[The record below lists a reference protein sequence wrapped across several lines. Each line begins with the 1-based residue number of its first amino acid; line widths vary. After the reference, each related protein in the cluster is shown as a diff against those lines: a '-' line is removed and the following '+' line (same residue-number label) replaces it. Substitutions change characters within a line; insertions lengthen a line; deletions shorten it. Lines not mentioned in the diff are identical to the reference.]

1 MDRSAWR
8 QAWRSLRRR
17 PAFLAGAVLTLGL
30 GAGLATAAWSL
41 VDAVLIKPLPYPDAD
56 RLVAV
61 YETSPAARDNTSL
74 LAPGRLEDWNRLN
87 RTFAAISGSYAENV
101 TDTSGDQ
108 PERLQGRR
116 VAPRFFASF
125 GTAPLAGRTFTE
137 AEELAN
143 GPGVAVIGERFWERR
158 FSREPAAIGGALTIG
173 GRSYTIVGVM
183 PATFTAAPTDVW
195 LPAQFSPQLLQ
206 ARGARFLGGIG
217 RLRPGTTVE
226 QAARDLAAVQLALAN
241 EFPETDAGWSAE
253 IRPLKDVRVGEARR
267 GLSLVFGAVLL
278 LWIVA
283 VANVAGLT
291 LVHAQRRARELAI
304 RAALGASRA
313 RVAGVVAREGLL
325 VAALGGV
332 VGALVARWLV
342 AAMPAALSTLPR
354 IDEIALDLRA
364 LAFVVAGSVLAAGV
378 FSVIPA
384 VAGARRPPA
393 MLLSGGGR
401 SATARRH
408 GVQKALVVGQVAAS
422 VLLVGSASL
431 LLHGYYRLTRVGT
444 GFDASQV
451 VTFHVAARW
460 DEDRTR
466 IGRLQEQLVEA
477 LEALPHVDDVGR
489 TNFLPAAGATLRY
502 QVTVDGLAGPNADG
516 TMNVGG
522 RMISAGYLRA
532 IRAPLLAGS
541 WCASPPPG
549 DFAAPRAAMVNRRFV
564 ESYGAN
570 QNLVG
575 RALRLV
581 HDPGAP
587 YSIAG
592 IVGDLVEDGHGAP
605 SAPYVYTCD
614 APGAWPDP
622 EYVARTSSATAFAV
636 DLRRVVRE
644 LDSTRAIFGLRP
656 LQDVL
661 DGALDRPRLDAA
673 LLGSFAV
680 AAVLLAALGLYSLFM
695 LLVSERGREMAVRLA
710 FGAEPG
716 ELARIVAWDA
726 GRLLGAGLLLG
737 VALSAAADR
746 VLRGL
751 LFGVGP
757 LDARA
762 LAAAAITLALVSFV
776 AVLGPALKAART
788 PPLDALR
795 AD

>member
-1 MDRSAWR
+1 MDTSAWR
-8 QAWRSLRRR
+8 HAWRSLRRR

-41 VDAVLIKPLPYPDAD
+41 VDTILIKPLPYPDAD
-56 RLVAV
+56 RLVTV
-61 YETSPAARDNTSL
+61 YETSPAARENTSL
-74 LAPGRLEDWNRLN
+74 VAPGRLEDWNRLN
-87 RTFAAISGSYAENV
+87 RTFATMSGSYTENV

-116 VAPRFFASF
+116 VAPRFFSTF
-125 GTAPLAGRTFTE
+125 GTAPLAGRTFTA
-137 AEELAN
+137 AEEQAN
-143 GPGVAVIGERFWERR
+143 GPGVAVIGERFWARR
-158 FSREPAAIGGALTIG
+158 FGRDPAAIGRALAIG
-173 GRSYTIVGVM
+173 GRPYTIVGVM
-183 PATFTAAPTDVW
+183 PATFAAAPTDVW

-217 RLRPGTTVE
+217 RLRPGITVE
-226 QAARDLAAVQLALAN
+226 QAARDLAAVQLALAK

-253 IRPLKDVRVGEARR
+253 IRPLKEVRVGDARR
-267 GLSLVFGAVLL
+267 GLTLVFGAVLL
-278 LWIVA
+278 LWVVA
-283 VANVAGLT
+283 IANVAGLT

-313 RVAGVVAREGLL
+313 RIAGVVAREGLL
-325 VAALGGV
+325 VAALGGAA
-332 VGALVARWLV
+332 GAILARWFV
-342 AAMPAALSTLPR
+342 SAIPAVLSTLPR
-354 IDEIALDLRA
+354 IDEIALDRRA
-364 LAFVVAGSVLAAGV
+364 LAFVTAGSVLAAGV

-393 MLLSGGGR
+393 TLLSGGGR
-401 SATARRH
+401 GATARRH

-431 LLHGYYRLTRVGT
+431 LLHGYYRLTRVET

-466 IGRLQEQLVEA
+466 IGQLQDRLVEA
-477 LEALPHVDDVGR
+477 LEALPHVQAAGR
-489 TNFLPAAGATLRY
+489 TNFLPATGATLRY

-516 TMNVGG
+516 TMNAGG

-532 IRAPLLAGS
+532 IRAPLVAGS

-549 DFAAPRAAMVNRRFV
+549 DFGAPRAAMVSRRFV
-564 ESYGAN
+564 ESYGAD

-575 RALRLV
+575 RSLRLV
-581 HDPGAP
+581 HDPRAP
-587 YSIAG
+587 YTIAG
-592 IVGDLVEDGHGAP
+592 IVGDLVEDGHA
-605 SAPYVYTCD
+605 SSHAPYVYTCD

-622 EYVARTSSATAFAV
+622 EYVARTSNATAFAA

-673 LLGSFAV
+673 LLGSFA
-680 AAVLLAALGLYSLFM
+680 ASGVLLAALGLYSLFT
-695 LLVSERGREMAVRLA
+695 LVVSERGREMAVRLA
-710 FGAEPG
+710 FGAEPS
-716 ELARIVAWDA
+716 ELVRIVTMDA

-746 VLRGL
+746 LLRGL
-751 LFGVGP
+751 LFGVSP

-762 LAAAAITLALVSFV
+762 LVVAALTLALVSAIAVFV
-776 AVLGPALKAART
+776 PALQASRT
-788 PPLDALR
+788 APIDALR
-795 AD
+795 SD

>member
-1 MDRSAWR
+1 MDTSAWR
-8 QAWRSLRRR
+8 QAWRSLCRR
-17 PAFLAGAVLTLGL
+17 PAFLLGAVLTLGL

-41 VDAVLIKPLPYPDAD
+41 VDTILVKPLPYPDAD
-56 RLVAV
+56 RLVTV
-61 YETSPAARDNTSL
+61 YETSPAARENTSL
-74 LAPGRLEDWNRLN
+74 VAPGRLEDWNRQS

-116 VAPRFFASF
+116 VAPRFFTTF
-125 GTAPLAGRTFTE
+125 GMAPLAGRTFTE

-143 GPGVAVIGERFWERR
+143 GPGVAVIGEHFWVRR
-158 FSREPAAIGGALTIG
+158 FNRDRSAIGRALTIG

-195 LPAQFSPQLLQ
+195 LPAQFSPRMLEV
-206 ARGARFLGGIG
+206 RGARFLAGIG
-217 RLRPGTTVE
+217 RLRPGVGVE
-226 QAARDLAAVQLALAN
+226 QAARDLTAVQAALAKA
-241 EFPETDAGWSAE
+241 FPATDAGWSAE
-253 IRPLKDVRVGEARR
+253 IRPLKDVRVGDARR
-267 GLSLVFGAVLL
+267 GLTLVFGAVLL
-278 LWIVA
+278 LWTVA

-325 VAALGGV
+325 VAALGGAL
-332 VGALVARWLV
+332 GALVARWLV
-342 AAMPAALSTLPR
+342 GAMPAALSSLPR
-354 IDEIALDLRA
+354 VDEIALDLRA
-364 LAFVVAGSVLAAGV
+364 LAFVSTGSVLAAAI

-384 VAGARRPPA
+384 LAGARRPPA
-393 MLLSGGGR
+393 TLLSGGGR
-401 SATARRH
+401 GATARRH

-431 LLHGYYRLTRVGT
+431 LLHGYYRLTRVET
-444 GFDASQV
+444 GFDATQV

-489 TNFLPAAGATLRY
+489 TNFLPATGATLKY

-516 TMNVGG
+516 TMNAGG

-549 DFAAPRAAMVNRRFV
+549 DFTAPRAAMVNRRVV
-564 ESYGAN
+564 ELYGAD

-575 RALRLV
+575 RSLRLV
-581 HDPGAP
+581 HDPRAP
-587 YSIAG
+587 YTIAG
-592 IVGDLVEDGHGAP
+592 IVGDLVEDGHGA
-605 SAPYVYTCD
+605 SHTPYVYTCD

-622 EYVARTSSATAFAV
+622 EYVARTSNATAFAA

-656 LQDVL
+656 VQDVL

-673 LLGSFAV
+673 LLGSFA
-680 AAVLLAALGLYSLFM
+680 ASGVLLAALGLYSLFM
-695 LLVSERGREMAVRLA
+695 LVVSERGREMAVRLA
-710 FGAEPG
+710 FGARPS
-716 ELARIVAWDA
+716 ELVRIVTLDA

-746 VLRGL
+746 LLRGL
-751 LFGVGP
+751 LFGVSP

-762 LAAAAITLALVSFV
+762 LAAAAITLALVSSV
-776 AVLGPALKAART
+776 AVLAPAFRAART
-788 PPLDALR
+788 PPIDALR